1 MITRWP
7 LLLSLAVLQSG
18 CAQGP
23 AIVPDKIIS
32 NNPCIDAILE
42 KIADPSRIG
51 GVSVWSHQAD
61 STSASLKWARQFGAV
76 AADAESIIAA
86 RPKLVL
92 TGNLAS
98 SGTNDAL
105 KRASIPMATF
115 GVPASISESIDQV
128 KAVADVIDRREQGLR
143 LASSLTD
150 ATQQSASTGKS
161 AIIWQASGFVPGKET
176 LQDEM
181 LQRAGYRN
189 ASVQFGL
196 GQWDQ
201 LPLET
206 LMRSPPDIVFVS
218 SSATGEDARALALRR
233 RLLGKLG
240 KSVRV
245 VSFPDRL
252 LLCGGP
258 SMIDAMARFRNA
270 GA

>member
-1 MITRWP
+1 MMTRWP
-7 LLLSLAVLQSG
+7 LLLYLAAMQSG
-18 CAQGP
+18 CVQGP
-23 AIVPDKIIS
+23 AVVPNRIVSD
-32 NNPCIDAILE
+32 NPCIDAILE
-42 KIADPSRIG
+42 KIADPTQIG
-51 GVSVWSHQAD
+51 GVSAWSHKAD
-61 STSASLKWARQFGAV
+61 SASASLNWARQFGAV

-105 KRASIPMATF
+105 KRAAIPVAAF
-115 GVPASISESIDQV
+115 GVPASISESVDQV
-128 KAVADVIDRREQGLR
+128 IAVAEVINRPDRGIELAAR
-143 LASSLTD
+143 LTN
-150 ATQQSASTGKS
+150 ATRQSADTGKS
-161 AIIWQASGFVPGKET
+161 AIIWQASGFVPGKGT

-181 LQRAGYRN
+181 LARAGYRN
-189 ASVQFGL
+189 ASAQFGL

-206 LMRSPPDIVFVS
+206 LMRSPPDIIFLPS
-218 SSATGEDARALALRR
+218 TAAGEDARALALRN

-240 KSVRV
+240 TKVRV
-245 VSFPDRL
+245 IPFPDRL

-258 SMIDAMARFRNA
+258 SMIEAMARFRNA